1 MWKHFYCKLIIWYW
15 FLSDELIRFLLVFLN
30 NNTALSCMKVVKMKS
45 GVPMDFLPP
54 SYWAS
59 HSVLKKHK
67 KHERSCWG
75 LSSSIASPPSPCP
88 QCRMYPNMRCAL
100 VVQSQ
105 SSKVFL
111 PPIQLTSRRLHSGS
125 QVIFYFFIFLC
136 LYLMF
141 LEIQPFFATEF
152 PITFNWLPFP
162 HDFSIFCLYFLV
174 IFS

>member
-54 SYWAS
+54 SHWAS

-75 LSSSIASPPSPCP
+75 LSSSIASPPVP
-88 QCRMYPNMRCAL
+88 
-100 VVQSQ
+100 
-105 SSKVFL
+105 L
-111 PPIQLTSRRLHSGS
+111 PPMQDVPKHEMCISCSEPEFQGFSPSYSTNLQKAAFRVTSNFL
-125 QVIFYFFIFLC
+125 FLYFFMSISNV
-136 LYLMF
+136 
-141 LEIQPFFATEF
+141 PRNTTFFCYW
-152 PITFNWLPFP
+152 I
-162 HDFSIFCLYFLV
+162 SYYI
-174 IFS
+174 